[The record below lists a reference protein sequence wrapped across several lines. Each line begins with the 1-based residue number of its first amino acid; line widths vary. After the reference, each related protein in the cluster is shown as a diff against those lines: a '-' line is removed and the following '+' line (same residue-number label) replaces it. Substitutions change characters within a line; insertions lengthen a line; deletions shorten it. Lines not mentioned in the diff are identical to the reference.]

1 MKDKKGINII
11 NAFKKFLKQSAKKPN
26 KIWVDKGSEICNTH
40 FKIWLKDNNIEMYS
54 THNEGKSVVA
64 ERFIRTFKNKIYKYM
79 TSISKN
85 VSIGKLDDIVNE
97 YNNTYHRTIKMKP
110 IDVKD
115 NTYIDFD
122 NDPKFKVG
130 DHVRIS
136 KYKNIFAKG
145 YTPNCSEEIFVIKE
159 IKNIV
164 LWTHVINDLNGEET
178 IGTFYE
184 NEWQRTNQ
192 QEFRIEKVIKRKG
205 DKLYVKWKGYDNSFH
220 SWVDEKDL
228 SQYFAK
234 PYEPFRGDINV
245 KVGLSNYAT
254 KTDLKNVSHV
264 DVSSFA
270 LKSNL
275 TSLKTEVDKLDIDKL
290 TPAPDDLVKLSN
302 VVNNNV
308 VKKTENNK
316 FVTKVDNIDTTNFVK
331 FVIPEKK
338 PLMLVVW
345 FKNRF
350 QS

>member
-302 VVNNNV
+302 VVNSNV